1 LPWTNAQALFN
12 KSSVKYGK
20 KSLTML
26 TPGIVNPSKDG
37 PDVQAAE
44 KAE

>member
-1 LPWTNAQALFN
+1 ME
-12 KSSVKYGK
+12 
-20 KSLTML
+20 KSLTMM